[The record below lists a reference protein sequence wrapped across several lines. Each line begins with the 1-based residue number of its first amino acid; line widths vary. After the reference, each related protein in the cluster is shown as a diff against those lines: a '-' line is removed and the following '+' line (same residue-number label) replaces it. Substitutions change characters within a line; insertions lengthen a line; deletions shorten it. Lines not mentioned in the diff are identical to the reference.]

1 MIAHR
6 GLSSLEVENTAAAFI
21 AAANRSY
28 YGIECDIRRTLDGKF
43 AIQHDC
49 TLQKLSGV
57 DIALSEATLEELQN
71 IPLFDLDTGVGRA
84 HLRIA
89 ALEDYVAI
97 AKKYG
102 KHCVIE
108 LKVAYTEEQ
117 TREFIDIIDSFG
129 YLDNV
134 TFISFYYENLL
145 KVRKILPGHSVQ
157 FLFENFTE
165 EIIENLVKDKIDVDV
180 YEAALTKEIIE
191 RLHSLG
197 IKVNCWTV
205 DEKDR
210 AELLIEWGI
219 DQITTNTLEGGL

>member
-1 MIAHR
+1 M
-6 GLSSLEVENTAAAFI
+6 
-21 AAANRSY
+21 
-28 YGIECDIRRTLDGKF
+28 K
-43 AIQHDC
+43 
-49 TLQKLSGV
+49 
-57 DIALSEATLEELQN
+57 
-71 IPLFDLDTGVGRA
+71 
-84 HLRIA
+84 
-89 ALEDYVAI
+89 
-97 AKKYG
+97 
-102 KHCVIE
+102 
-108 LKVAYTEEQ
+108 
-117 TREFIDIIDSFG
+117 FIDIIDSFE